1 MPDKC
6 ILDGYL
12 LRKVGNSTGS
22 DHGSGTVMIMMM
34 MMTMVVIALA
44 PRKFGTAP
52 TI

>member
-12 LRKVGNSTGS
+12 LIKVGNSTGS